1 MMMLV
6 AFASAVAYAYS
17 AAVALAV
24 PGQMVF
30 WKPAPLTDPTGRFQ
44 SFRSDQSRFESWT
57 EGGRRAT
64 MSP

>member
-6 AFASAVAYAYS
+6 AFAIAVAYAYS

-30 WKPAPLTDPTGRFQ
+30 WEPAPLTDPTGRFQ

>member
-6 AFASAVAYAYS
+6 AFAIAVAYAHS

-30 WKPAPLTDPTGRFQ
+30 WEPAPLTDPTGRF
-44 SFRSDQSRFESWT
+44 
-57 EGGRRAT
+57 
-64 MSP
+64 